1 MLVKNV
7 LTRDFVAISTALTNY
22 TDRYNNI
29 PAGIIIYL
37 QVYIYRQVYFIFIT
51 TGIKYTCSYIF
62 YTRRYKYMTV
72 SDISYF

>member
-1 MLVKNV
+1 MFVKNV
-7 LTRDFVAISTALTNY
+7 LTRDFVAISTARTNY

-51 TGIKYTCSYIF
+51 TGIGIN
-62 YTRRYKYMTV
+62 
-72 SDISYF
+72 I